1 MYNPGSSPTVSDT
14 ILCHNTPDQI
24 AGSMIIDGGGNNI
37 GGACPPP
44 TPPTPP
50 CPGDVN
56 GDGEVGINDFLDLL
70 AAWGDCP

>member
-1 MYNPGSSPTVSDT
+1 MYNVSSPTVSDT
-14 ILCHNTPDQI
+14 NLCHNTPDQI
-24 AGSMIIDGGGNNI
+24 AGLMINDGGGNNI

-70 AAWGDCP
+70 ASWGRCP